1 LNDNWRPISS
11 ASTAG
16 ESGVI
21 GIAVTGCGSFTVGAS
36 VSESDGA
43 APDTADPGAAT
54 DERAA
59 PAKPALGGIAPV
71 DTPGGTSAND
81 VATAGPCVIPD
92 IDPKS

>member
-11 ASTAG
+11 ASTVG

-21 GIAVTGCGSFTVGAS
+21 GIAVTGCGSVTVAAS
-36 VSESDGA
+36 VVEPDDA
-43 APDTADPGAAT
+43 APDTADPDAAT
-54 DERAA
+54 DDPA
-59 PAKPALGGIAPV
+59 PTRPALGGIAPV

-81 VATAGPCVIPD
+81 VAAAGPCVVPG

>member
-21 GIAVTGCGSFTVGAS
+21 GIAVTGCGSFTVAAS
-36 VSESDGA
+36 VSDPDDA
-43 APDTADPGAAT
+43 APDAADPDAAT
-54 DERAA
+54 EPA

-81 VATAGPCVIPD
+81 IAAAGPCVVPG